1 MIRRPPRSTR
11 TDTLFPYTTLFR
23 SIIRSAF
30 LGKIKEA
37 FEKNPNLQN
46 LILDD
51 FFRDKIQ
58 EAQAGWRNVIVA
70 AVTHDIPV
78 PCLSAGLIY
87 YDGYRCERLPANLL
101 QSQRDYFS
109 AHSSEE
115 HREGTECVSMV

>member
-58 EAQAGWRNVIVA
+58 AAQAGWRNVIVA
-70 AVTHDIPV
+70 AVTHGIPV

-87 YDGYRCERLPANLL
+87 YDGYRCARLPATLL
-101 QSQRDYFS
+101 QRTDERRDGK
-109 AHSSEE
+109 E
-115 HREGTECVSMV
+115 